1 MARAGFTVATSAP
14 PAPRLEALGSRA
26 RERVAEL
33 FESLGGQTPMSRLR
47 PGAWDL
53 AFSGGLVIELDE
65 ELHFNRYRAQSLQPQ
80 WATALPWRDTYLDF
94 CNDFEKECHA
104 AGRWG
109 KRWTT
114 PSCEAMFG
122 PPSPPGVLDGLGS
135 PRWKQRALYDA
146 VKDIAALQA
155 QTPRLCRLSI
165 WDRVGETTI
174 GGALAGGA
182 IDLRH
187 FADFVAQRTI

>member
-14 PAPRLEALGSRA
+14 PAPRLEALGSQA
-26 RERVAEL
+26 RERVVEL
-33 FESLGGQTPMSRLR
+33 FQSLGGQTPMLRLR

-53 AFSGGLVIELDE
+53 AFSGGLLIELDE
-65 ELHFNRYRAQSLQPQ
+65 ELHFNRYRAQTLQPQ
-80 WATALPWRDTYLDF
+80 WATTLPWRDTYLGL
-94 CNDFEKECHA
+94 CGDFETQCLA
-104 AGRWG
+104 AGKWG

-122 PPSPPGVLDGLGS
+122 PPSPPSVLDGLGS
-135 PRWKQRALYDA
+135 PRWKQRAFYDA
-146 VKDIAALQA
+146 VKDIAALQS

-174 GGALAGGA
+174 GDALAGGA